1 MGFDDREIVALSG
14 AHTIG
19 RAFAER
25 SGTVSEGYGPKKG
38 SVYTKPTHVARG
50 DGKKG
55 IGMAGG
61 RSWTKQ
67 WLTFDNSCA
76 PRTPAPPSRFTP
88 PSLPGSARQLP
99 PSAEIHRALFL
110 GRYFT
115 DMEDVSFEDDGGDT
129 LTLPT
134 DKSLTEDA
142 EFKKTFDE
150 FQDQVRNE
158 TSPNT
163 ADQFCAGFFQL
174 LKDRGKMRASAALLC
189 SEPGLC
195 GVPGQVLRGLRLGA
209 RQAL

>member
-38 SVYTKPTHVARG
+38 SVYTKPTHIARG

-76 PRTPAPPSRFTP
+76 PRIPAPHALDDLVPIRRAAPAYALRFRKKRNRKRVLHSR
-88 PSLPGSARQLP
+88 
-99 PSAEIHRALFL
+99 RALL
-110 GRYFT
+110 G
-115 DMEDVSFEDDGGDT
+115 
-129 LTLPT
+129 
-134 DKSLTEDA
+134 
-142 EFKKTFDE
+142 
-150 FQDQVRNE
+150 
-158 TSPNT
+158 
-163 ADQFCAGFFQL
+163 
-174 LKDRGKMRASAALLC
+174 
-189 SEPGLC
+189 
-195 GVPGQVLRGLRLGA
+195 VL
-209 RQAL
+209 QN